1 MSAVGACRRSV
12 GPENWRVFML
22 RIKELCIFLWCVS
35 HSLVALSD
43 AHDGDIAMRIDSL
56 MASHFPAAGEPGAAI
71 LIKCGDSIII
81 DKGYGVADIVSSQ
94 PIDGNTMFNIASI
107 SKQFTVAGILSL
119 ADKGL
124 LSVGDSVAKYMPEYE
139 SGQWKK
145 IRLSHLMSHSSG
157 VPDLRRR
164 LNREQMI
171 YATDEESVAYLDTL
185 RTFHFEPGAAYEYVN
200 PTFLLLGNIIER
212 VSGEKFEEFQ
222 QKNIFGRAAMR
233 AIYFS
238 PDIVIPNMAH
248 GYVKNTSGGEHDS
261 RNKVSFEGKIVR
273 SDSAWKE
280 YDYGEETFFA
290 TKADGGIYTSTHDFL
305 KWVEALESDSVISR
319 RAKES
324 AFSAHVPVYGSKYS
338 SYQNRPNTWYGYGF
352 FIDRTPNYPEK
363 VYHTGDN
370 GGFQNYAAMYPRCGV
385 AIVLFA
391 NRNDFDRW
399 ALVKEI
405 DKILQEEG
413 AFETC
418 D

>member
-107 SKQFTVAGILSL
+107 SKQFTVVGILSL

-222 QKNIFGRAAMR
+222 QKNIFGRAAMK

-280 YDYGEETFFA
+280 YDYGENEQQRNDAFA
-290 TKADGGIYTSTHDFL
+290 GLLGCQLLDNCGFTAFVGRCRRAAVGMYICFT
-305 KWVEALESDSVISR
+305 EDSVYQHGDYKRQAGYRKTVTVRIGNGR
-319 RAKES
+319 YVRVAECC
-324 AFSAHVPVYGSKYS
+324 HVAGLLLC
-338 SYQNRPNTWYGYGF
+338 F
-352 FIDRTPNYPEK
+352 F
-363 VYHTGDN
+363 
-370 GGFQNYAAMYPRCGV
+370 
-385 AIVLFA
+385 
-391 NRNDFDRW
+391 
-399 ALVKEI
+399 
-405 DKILQEEG
+405 
-413 AFETC
+413 
-418 D
+418 